1 MRSFLFSL
9 LFIMKLHSWVSM
21 GHYIFKIVNFR
32 SSSFILDKFDGE
44 LRELYMQLYI
54 EELFFSKQFKELVQV
69 NVCTVYCVL
78 YYLIYQFRQNIKN
91 TDQAWKST
99 YQVKWVC
106 ILYTVQYTLHN
117 CVVIYNGLG
126 IP

>member
-9 LFIMKLHSWVSM
+9 LFIMKLHSWISM

-78 YYLIYQFRQNIKN
+78 YYLILQKFINSAK
-91 TDQAWKST
+91 TSK
-99 YQVKWVC
+99 
-106 ILYTVQYTLHN
+106 ILIRLEINLSSEMGLHTAH
-117 CVVIYNGLG
+117 CTIYFAKLCCNL
-126 IP
+126 